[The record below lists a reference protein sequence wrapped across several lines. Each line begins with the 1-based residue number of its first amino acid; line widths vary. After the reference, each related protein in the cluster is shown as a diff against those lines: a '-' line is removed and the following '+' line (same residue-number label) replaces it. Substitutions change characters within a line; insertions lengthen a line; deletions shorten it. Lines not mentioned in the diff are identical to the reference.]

1 MKKLLLVVMIMVVC
15 LGISFT
21 ADAKQKGKKE
31 ITSKAKVEQSKK
43 DLLEA
48 DKERE
53 IIREY
58 LGRTDGKKKKKSK
71 GKRLPPG
78 LKKKLERGWDLPPGW
93 QDKVRRGEVLPYDI
107 YKNAEHLPDDIVR
120 QLPRHRDD
128 IDTLILDNK
137 AVKIMKKT
145 REIVD
150 ILEY

>member
-31 ITSKAKVEQSKK
+31 TTAKVEKVNK
-43 DLLEA
+43 DLKDA
-48 DKERE
+48 DRERE

-58 LGRTDGKKKKKSK
+58 LGQGDGKEKKKSK

-93 QDKVRRGEVLPYDI
+93 QNKVQRGEVLPDDI
-107 YKNAEHLPDDIVR
+107 YKKAERLPDDIVR
-120 QLPRHRDD
+120 QMPRHRDD
-128 IDTLILDNK
+128 IDTVILDNK
-137 AVKIMKKT
+137 AVKVMKKT
-145 REIVD
+145 REVMD